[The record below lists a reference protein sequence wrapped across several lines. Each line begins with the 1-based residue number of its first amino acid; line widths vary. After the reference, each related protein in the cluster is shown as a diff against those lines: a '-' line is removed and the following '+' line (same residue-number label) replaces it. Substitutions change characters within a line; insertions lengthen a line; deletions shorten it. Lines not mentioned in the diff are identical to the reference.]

1 MLLSGLVCSNDIFEM
16 QYLLCIRGWS
26 LVASDISIVRSLLS
40 LLSPVKTNINIQ
52 THTHRNQQVQFVI
65 EVLSKTT
72 FILNYKIPFSYIF
85 SAPSSM
91 IVVNKKVEIFI
102 HAVIIIICLILG
114 TNSTCVF
121 GIISCSTACCEVYS
135 HQVNSLH
142 LY

>member
-1 MLLSGLVCSNDIFEM
+1 MLLSGLVCSNDIFEV

-40 LLSPVKTNINIQ
+40 LLSPVKTNINIE
-52 THTHRNQQVQFVI
+52 THTHRNQKFVI

-72 FILNYKIPFSYIF
+72 FILNHKIPFSYIF
-85 SAPSSM
+85 SVPSSM
-91 IVVNKKVEIFI
+91 IVVNKKGEILI
-102 HAVIIIICLILG
+102 HAVIIIICLILV

-121 GIISCSTACCEVYS
+121 GIISCSIACCEVYS
-135 HQVNSLH
+135 RQVNSLH